1 MDLQG
6 IRFRVRRTGN
16 GQNGDGRRGVRGSG
30 GSEGRKEDE
39 ARWRRCSAR
48 EISWGRMWSR
58 RDSCVQ
64 TLFARMMPQSAVP
77 SIFLAAVLFWGGAL
91 RGLSRNRGRGCEG
104 RPETVGCRLEGLLA
118 SQGAK
123 ESVQNLG
130 GFGSD
135 WKEFRVPCGAEE
147 PEPVREADLVFD
159 LAG

>member
-58 RDSCVQ
+58 RNSYVQ
-64 TLFARMMPQSAVP
+64 TLSATMIIRSALP
-77 SIFLAAVLFWGGAL
+77 SIFLAAVFSGAAISVASVEIEDEDV
-91 RGLSRNRGRGCEG
+91 RAGR
-104 RPETVGCRLEGLLA
+104 RP
-118 SQGAK
+118 
-123 ESVQNLG
+123 
-130 GFGSD
+130 
-135 WKEFRVPCGAEE
+135 
-147 PEPVREADLVFD
+147 
-159 LAG
+159 